1 MKTVYFEDIV
11 EGSVVWDGECNAE
24 REEMIAYARKNDP
37 WPFHID
43 EEAAKGTPFG
53 GLIASGG
60 YTISLMYRLGHEGA
74 KKSGEAWAFL
84 GGFDWHVKFQRPVR
98 PGDRLRRRTTVLSKR
113 PSSKPGRGVVTIL
126 VEMINQN
133 DQVALSVTIAFL
145 VEARP
150 TPI

>member
-11 EGSVVWDGECNAE
+11 ERSVVWDGECDAQ
-24 REEMIAYARKNDP
+24 REEMIEYARKNDP
-37 WPFHID
+37 WPFHVD
-43 EEAAKGTPFG
+43 EEAAKRTPFG

-60 YTISLMYRLGHEGA
+60 YIISLVYRLGHEGS
-74 KKSGEAWAFL
+74 KKRGAAWAFL

-126 VEMINQN
+126 VEMVNQ
-133 DQVALSVTIAFL
+133 DDHVALSMTITCL
-145 VEARP
+145 VQTRP
-150 TPI
+150 AQT